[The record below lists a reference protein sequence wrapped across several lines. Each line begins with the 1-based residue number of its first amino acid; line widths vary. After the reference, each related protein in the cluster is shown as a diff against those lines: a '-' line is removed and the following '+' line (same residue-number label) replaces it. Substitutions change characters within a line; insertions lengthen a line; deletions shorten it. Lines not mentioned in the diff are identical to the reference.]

1 MSNNSQVPL
10 VEEFGV
16 SKTLL
21 SQISNS
27 PYFKKFDSKVFSKI
41 LFKPGYPLQSVELIE
56 LQDILQ
62 EQIRRFGNHTFK
74 DGSIVTSS
82 GGIDTYDCR
91 LFELNEYANE
101 TPTVSETDL
110 IVFVDR
116 INNNEIQK
124 AKFVSIRSAEIKDG
138 VIRRT
143 LLGVEFTD
151 GLIEYP
157 VAAVGE
163 VDVFVQDISGNNIE
177 QIGTLRTHQSKNGLY
192 AHIKNNTFYVSGY
205 FTNIAEQKYIF
216 AVDDVTRMSV
226 EVGVELFWKIVDV
239 HDDQFGEQLYDPSQF
254 SVNDNTP
261 GADRLILQLRLKS
274 HDIDYVQEETDWK
287 FIPLLK
293 YSEGKIVYRVKYP
306 FYSVLGDTLARRT
319 YEINGNFVVDPFKLE
334 VRSDLPLEGK
344 HFISQFQITGDVTT
358 YTIEGENTKYKSLQ
372 VGNYVMFGLEI
383 NYNRLLLITEIES
396 DTRMKLSDIH
406 YDKFLDQNKPQ
417 LLTAAKVGQYIELR
431 DENKLN
437 YVLSEGKAY
446 VKGYRFETT
455 FNTRLED
462 IKARNTTDGDSSI
475 HPNQHYFE
483 LDEFAHSQHTIRFD
497 QLEELDLHCTKN
509 SSLYDL
515 IITQAGNFSVP
526 LPINEGEYIQ
536 IDTNGAIFQSTDG
549 LKRYR
554 LVAQTKNNS
563 IGVPVTGTYTI
574 SNLSNGA
581 SGSYTLSQ
589 IDFVTT
595 TPYARDM
602 AENYA
607 AVTMSS
613 LTVSY
618 HGSPDVVFQT
628 GAGTFDTHFANNDI
642 VIIQDEITQEQYT
655 ARVTDVQPLDTY
667 MEVHTFADLLDPS
680 NMFSITKP
688 SYHDFYSKQYE
699 STRIGKIRANYVDV
713 VQPEIFHFSHYE
725 MIQPFHF
732 LVADFTS
739 PSSFVTYSLDLSFAD
754 GAYENMYIENNGQ
767 RWRIKKYTGA
777 TQEFELD
784 DISITNPLN
793 FSELDVVEL
802 KYNTKHINSISKSSY
817 VNGLEYWGNIK
828 KNSFDEPEIRTPNQT
843 QKKFVTI
850 INDGDGEIKN
860 VNVTNYKLFYQEH
873 WIVSS
878 GNTNTLS
885 QNIGIKYQEN
895 YNIPNSDVKV
905 YASDTI
911 YDTLNTGNIMYYK
924 GEEIPISSVN
934 ISGHIMTIN
943 FMDTFV
949 VNDAFIV
956 HANIPVNIPAPKTK
970 DLTTFTD
977 TFTVNV
983 DVASKMMIVDNNR
996 YHGSLVPEFELKHS
1010 DLYRIRKISVGIGKT
1025 APLVDLTDYFNLDN
1039 GQKET
1044 HYDYGKIILK
1054 PYLTMPDIVGIN
1066 TTNAFYYFEV
1076 EYDYFKSS
1084 TGHYATVD
1092 SYVDI
1097 HYRSIPTYA
1106 DPIRKKFPLRNVIDF
1121 RPSRKPKGELYAFQ
1135 QEQVVV
1141 STVYYDFTHYNNE
1154 EKVISIDGNGS
1165 SDIQLAFENEKDYEA
1180 SDFNIKLYNLTMPA
1194 YTFRFDDVT
1203 YKMIDNR
1210 NYTMKDISKLQ
1221 KRIENLEDIVQL
1233 NALELQALQTNI
1245 TDSAGDERHMNGL
1258 IVDMFAG
1265 FAIADVD
1272 QPGFSASVDMKNMKM
1287 YPSFYAHNTL
1297 LEPSASAIINSD
1309 YPRVRNNIITLPIT
1323 GHIQKTNT
1331 VLSGQN
1337 TRKSTQINL
1346 VNGQLSL
1353 HPFSDTWYS
1362 QSTLPSVLLNEDN
1375 QYKNWTQIGTQ
1386 GFNTQWNMWEQY
1398 WSGVDIDE
1406 NPYAIQN
1413 ATLSQKTGQMVNNKN
1428 NIEKIIGDKK
1438 INTTLSLKNREMRIG
1453 FVLKMLKYDIEE
1465 YEIYI
1470 NGSVVGFNQGQRLY
1484 FESSGTTPKHDFVH
1498 KYLNYELVQPLGAL
1512 GTAYG
1517 TIRDIQFDQ
1526 TVLGKD
1532 YYWLYI
1538 TNITEEL
1545 FQVNR
1550 PISNFVGKITQE
1562 HTFSSLYLD
1571 DRSNMCGDITINDGD
1586 YATNTSLEVQIRRK
1600 AGAKYTVASNRFP
1613 IAGLLETKTSFSQS
1627 VRPVQRKLFSNDE
1640 NVYIDDKTFIINST
1654 TRVKN
1659 PIHQPFIFD
1668 ESCFISRISLRLK
1681 NNSPNA
1687 EKLIFTIQ
1695 PMVNDNLSPSLVL
1708 PFTEQVITLAAGFDN
1723 EYFIEFPVPIFI
1735 PSNTEYSLV
1744 LRSEANI
1751 EVYTNNGTNNILVD
1765 SCIPALQQT
1774 GNGSEVIQC
1783 RIYCAQF
1790 DTSEKIIKLYIG
1802 DNNFNHFVD
1811 RYRLNYNSLKLTD
1824 TYTEFEWKAR
1834 NHDTSVPDVLYKTA
1848 KPNQTTLLEK
1858 RKIFSP
1864 NDYEL
1869 VCKIRSNDSRYSPVV
1884 DLERLSLTTVQ
1895 HNINAGKLSAATVS
1909 STRSGLDA
1917 NLVQITLEQD
1927 PIPNVYSGG
1936 ICKLDVNSTG
1946 QIVSYYSD
1954 PNFLMYSPDYDITVQ
1969 KANSSTGV
1977 FESIPGV
1984 YIDPPTNTILAN
1996 ELMVSLDV
2004 KSEFDP
2010 QYNGSAYYRYFSPV
2024 VTLADD
2030 FEAMQLYVQMDAILK
2045 NNNDIFVYYRVLE
2058 NTAPFN
2064 NFVTQPF
2071 KRIDCITG
2079 IADKYSNNNQAKTIE
2094 FETNRVSPDPRFKYF
2109 QIKICFTS
2117 TNFVDVPIAEN
2128 VRILALDN

>member
-91 LFELNEYANE
+91 LFELDEYANE
-101 TPTVSETDL
+101 TPNVSETDV
-110 IVFVDR
+110 IVFVDQTTGDQ
-116 INNNEIQK
+116 IQK
-124 AKFVSIRSAEIKDG
+124 AKFVSIKSAEIKDG
-138 VIRRT
+138 IIQRT

-157 VAAVGE
+157 ITAVGD
-163 VDVFVQDISGNNIE
+163 VAVFVQNISGSNIE
-177 QIGTLRTHQSKNGLY
+177 KIGILKTKQSKNGLY
-192 AHIKNNTFYVSGY
+192 AHIKNNTFYISGY
-205 FTNIAEQKYIF
+205 FTNIVEQKYIF
-216 AVDDVTRMSV
+216 AIDDVTRMSV

-239 HDDQFGEQLYDPSQF
+239 HDREFGEQLYDPSQF

-274 HDIDYVQEETDWK
+274 HEIDYVQQEKDWK
-287 FIPLLK
+287 FVPLLK

-344 HFISQFQITGDVTT
+344 HFLSQFQITGDVTT
-358 YTIEGENTKYKSLQ
+358 YTIEGEDTNYRSLQ
-372 VGNYVMFGLEI
+372 VENYLMFDTEI

-396 DTRMKLSDIH
+396 DTRIKVSDIH
-406 YDKFLDQNKPQ
+406 YDQFLDRNKPQ
-417 LLTAAKVGQYIELR
+417 LLTAAKIGNYIELR

-437 YVLSEGKAY
+437 YILSEGKAY

-462 IKARNTTDGDSSI
+462 IKARNTIETDSSI

-483 LDEFAHSQHTIRFD
+483 LSDFAHTKFSLKFD
-497 QLEELDLHCTKN
+497 QIEEVDLHCTKN

-515 IITQAGNFSVP
+515 VITQAGNFSVP
-526 LPINEGEYIQ
+526 LPIAQGERIQ
-536 IDTNGAIFQSTDG
+536 IDTNGAIFESTDG
-549 LKRYR
+549 DTRYR
-554 LVAQTKNNS
+554 LISQTKNNS
-563 IGVPVTGTYTI
+563 IGIPATGTYTI

-581 SGSYTLSQ
+581 TGSYTLSS
-589 IDFVTT
+589 IDYIVTT
-595 TPYARDM
+595 PFGRDM

-607 AVTMSS
+607 SEVMSN
-613 LTVSY
+613 LMLSY
-618 HGSPDVVFQT
+618 QGNPDVVFQT
-628 GAGTFDTHFANNDI
+628 SIGTFDTHFANNEM
-642 VIIQDEITQEQYT
+642 VVIQDEITQEKFV
-655 ARVTDVQPLDTY
+655 AKVSDVQPLSTY
-667 MEVHTFADLLDPS
+667 MEVHTYSPLLDS
-680 NMFSITKP
+680 TNTFTIQKP
-688 SYHDFYSKQYE
+688 SYHEFYDRQYE
-699 STRIGKIRANYVDV
+699 STRIGTCRVNYVDV
-713 VQPEIFHFSHYE
+713 VQPEMFHFSHYKL
-725 MIQPFHF
+725 IQPFHF
-732 LVADFTS
+732 LVASFTG
-739 PSSFVTYSLDLSFAD
+739 PNSFISYSLDLSFSD
-754 GAYENMYIENNGQ
+754 DAYTGMYIVNNGQ
-767 RWRIKKYTGA
+767 QWRIRQYIGA
-777 TQEFELD
+777 TQEFILD
-784 DISITNPLN
+784 DVSITNPIN
-793 FSELDVVEL
+793 FYGLDVVEL
-802 KYNTKHINSISKSSY
+802 KYNTKNINSIVKSNY
-817 VNGLEYWGNIK
+817 INGLEYWGNIK
-828 KNSFDEPEIRTPNQT
+828 KNAFDEPEIRTPNQT
-843 QKKFVTI
+843 QKKFIPI
-850 INDGDGEIKN
+850 INDGEGEIKN
-860 VNVTNYKLFYQEH
+860 INVTDYKLFYQES
-873 WIVSS
+873 WLVSA

-885 QNIGIKYQEN
+885 QNIGVKYQEN

-905 YASDTI
+905 FAADTI

-924 GEEIPISSVN
+924 GENVPISSAN
-934 ISGHIMTIN
+934 IAGHIMTIN
-943 FMDTFV
+943 FLDTFV
-949 VNDAFIV
+949 TNDNFIV
-956 HANIPVNIPAPKTK
+956 HASIPVNIPAPKTK
-970 DLTTFTD
+970 DLTNFTD
-977 TFTVNV
+977 KFTVSV
-983 DVASKMMIVDNNR
+983 DVATKMIISDDNR
-996 YHGSLVPEFELKHS
+996 YYAASPFEFELMHS
-1010 DLYRIRKISVGIGKT
+1010 DLYRIRKIMVGIGKT
-1025 APLVDLTDYFNLDN
+1025 APLVDLTDYFYLDN

-1044 HYDYGKIILK
+1044 HYDYGRIKLK
-1054 PYLTMPDIVGIN
+1054 PYMTMPDIVNIN
-1066 TTNAFYYFEV
+1066 STNAFYYFEI

-1092 SYVDI
+1092 SYVDV
-1097 HYRSIPTYA
+1097 HYRAIPTYV

-1121 RPSRKPKGELYAFQ
+1121 RPLRRPKGELYAFQ
-1135 QEQVVV
+1135 QEQAVI
-1141 STVYYDFTHYNNE
+1141 STVYYDYTYYKNE

-1165 SDIQLAFENEKDYEA
+1165 SDIELTYENEVDYEA

-1272 QPGFSASVDMKNMKM
+1272 QPGFSASIDMKNMKL
-1287 YPSFYAHNTL
+1287 YPSFYSHNTL
-1297 LEPSASAIINSD
+1297 LAPSTSAVINSS

-1323 GHIQKTNT
+1323 GHVQKTNT
-1331 VLSGQN
+1331 VLPGQV

-1346 VNGQLSL
+1346 INGQLTL

-1362 QSTLPSVLLNEDN
+1362 QSTIPSVLLNEDN
-1375 QYKNWTQIGTQ
+1375 QYKNWKKIGTQ
-1386 GFNTQWNMWEQY
+1386 GFNTQWNIWEQY

-1438 INTTLSLKNREMRIG
+1438 INTTLSLKNRELRIG
-1453 FVLKMLKYDIEE
+1453 FVLKMLRYDIEE
-1465 YEIYI
+1465 YQVFI
-1470 NGSVVGFNQGQRLY
+1470 NGSPVGFNQGQRLY
-1484 FESSGTTPKHDFVH
+1484 FESSGTTPKADFVH
-1498 KYLNYELVQPLGAL
+1498 KYLNYELIQPLGAL

-1545 FQVNR
+1545 FQVNQN
-1550 PISNFVGKITQE
+1550 ITNFVGTVVQE

-1571 DRSNMCGDITINDGD
+1571 NRSNMCGDITINDGD
-1586 YATNTSLEVQIRRK
+1586 YATNTSLEVQVRRK
-1600 AGAKYTVASNRFP
+1600 AGAKYTVATNRFP

-1640 NVYIDDKTFIINST
+1640 NEYIDDKTFIINST
-1654 TRVKN
+1654 TRIKN
-1659 PIHQPFIFD
+1659 PLHQPFIFD
-1668 ESCFISRISLRLK
+1668 DSCFISRISVRMK

-1687 EKLIFTIQ
+1687 EKVIFTIQ

-1708 PFTEQVITLAAGFDN
+1708 PFSEQVFTLDSGFDD
-1723 EYFIEFPVPIFI
+1723 EYLIDFPVPVFI
-1735 PSNTEYSLV
+1735 ASNSEYSLV
-1744 LRSEANI
+1744 IRSESNV

-1774 GNGSEVIQC
+1774 GNGSEVFQC
-1783 RIYCAQF
+1783 RIFCAQF
-1790 DTSEKIIKLYIG
+1790 DTSEKQIKLYID

-1824 TYTEFEWKAR
+1824 TYTDFEWKAR
-1834 NHDTSVPDVLYKTA
+1834 NHDTSVLDVLYKKA
-1848 KPNQTTLLEK
+1848 KPNVTTLLEK
-1858 RKIFSP
+1858 RKVFSA

-1869 VCKIRSNDSRYSPVV
+1869 ICKIRSNDVRYSPVI
-1884 DLERLSLTTVQ
+1884 DLERLSLTTIQ
-1895 HNINAGKLSAATVS
+1895 HNINSGKLSAATVS
-1909 STRSGLDA
+1909 GLRSGFDA

-1927 PIPNVYSGG
+1927 PIPNIYPGG
-1936 ICKLDVNSTG
+1936 ICKLDIDSVG
-1946 QIVSYYSD
+1946 QIVNYYSD
-1954 PNFLMYSPDYDITVQ
+1954 PNFLMYTPDFDITAQ
-1969 KANSSTGV
+1969 KANSTTGV

-1984 YIDPPTNTILAN
+1984 YIDTTTNTVIAN
-1996 ELMVSLDV
+1996 ELMINLDI
-2004 KSEFDP
+2004 KTEFDA
-2010 QYNGSAYYRYFSPV
+2010 QNSGSAYYRYYSPV

-2045 NNNDIFVYYRVLE
+2045 NNNDVFLYYRVLE

-2064 NFVTQPF
+2064 NFVLQPF
-2071 KRIDCITG
+2071 NRMPCITG

-2094 FETNRVSPDPRFKYF
+2094 FETNRISPDPRFKYF

-2117 TNFVDVPIAEN
+2117 TNFVDIPIAEN